1 MFYRKVTDAII
12 NTIKAGVG
20 NWKMPW
26 HTFEVHVTATQKLT
40 CIRRCPFVEPVLQ
53 AVDDSEEHE

>member
-12 NTIKAGVG
+12 NAIKAGVG

-26 HTFEVHVTATQKLT
+26 HTVEVYVY
-40 CIRRCPFVEPVLQ
+40 CN
-53 AVDDSEEHE
+53 